1 MCSAN
6 PAAPAQLATVTMQM
20 ALPHP
25 AAVFAERDGQQQ
37 AEKLVLCGECNKN
50 YEREASM
57 VKAEA
62 GAADLR
68 AWLLQPPAADHKVTR
83 TNRSFSSSFSTS
95 MLTNGN

>member
-6 PAAPAQLATVTMQM
+6 TAAPAQPGTVTMQM

-37 AEKLVLCGECNKN
+37 EKLMLCAECNKN

-62 GAADLR
+62 GAAELP
-68 AWLLQPPAADHKVTR
+68 AWILQPPAADHKVTR
-83 TNRSFSSSFSTS
+83 TNRSFSPPFSTS